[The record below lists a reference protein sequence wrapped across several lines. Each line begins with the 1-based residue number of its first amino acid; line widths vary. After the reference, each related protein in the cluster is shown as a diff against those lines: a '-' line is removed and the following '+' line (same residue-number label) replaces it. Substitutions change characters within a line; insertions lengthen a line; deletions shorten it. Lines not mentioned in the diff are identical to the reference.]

1 MIEQLNQTI
10 EQLKGVIREREGE
23 IQGMHDRVRN
33 AEQRAE
39 DAVKEHQRRTVEIE
53 QQYRDKERLLQ
64 DTLRKQMQRMIEE
77 QGREIEEMQGEFNNA
92 GALLSEKYRQLESKF
107 NDIQELYEA
116 RPSRPE
122 DLEMIQDQ
130 SEQITQKDAF
140 IKKQEDDMKFYK
152 LELIN
157 REQSYNQMFG
167 TAPQIAGMGPM
178 AQGKQSL
185 INQTAGM
192 KSKKVIL

>member
-1 MIEQLNQTI
+1 
-10 EQLKGVIREREGE
+10 
-23 IQGMHDRVRN
+23 MHDRVRN
-33 AEQRAE
+33 AELQAE
-39 DAVKEHQRRTVEIE
+39 EAVKEHQRRTAEIDM
-53 QQYRDKERLLQ
+53 QYRDKERLLQ

-77 QGREIEEMQGEFNNA
+77 QSREIEDMQGEFNNA
-92 GALLSEKYRQLESKF
+92 GALLQEKYQQLDGKF
-107 NDIQELYEA
+107 HDIQELYEA

-130 SEQITQKDAF
+130 NEQITQKDAF

-167 TAPQIAGMGPM
+167 TAPSVAGGL
-178 AQGKQSL
+178 AGVGGVGQKQMMNPS
-185 INQTAGM
+185 AGM